1 MAQRFLSLLRIVAAL
16 LFLAHGAHQL
26 FGFPG
31 ATPPVPLVSLA
42 GLGGVIELVGGAL
55 LVLGLFTRPAACVAA
70 VEAAV
75 TFAIVQF
82 RQGSWPVLNHAEIA
96 LLYTLLFLYI
106 AFAGPG
112 PWSLDARAGAP
123 PDDIRTT
130 GARRLK

>member
-1 MAQRFLSLLRIVAAL
+1 VAQRLLSLLRIVAA
-16 LFLAHGAHQL
+16 FLYLTHGAHKL

-31 ATPPVPLVSLA
+31 AATPVPLVSLA
-42 GLGGVIELVGGAL
+42 GLGGVIELVAGAL

-96 LLYTLLFLYI
+96 LLYTFLFLYM

-112 PWSLDARAGAP
+112 PWSLDRRMRPP
-123 PDDIRTT
+123 PDELRTT

>member
-1 MAQRFLSLLRIVAAL
+1 MAQRLLSLLRIVAA
-16 LFLAHGAHQL
+16 FLYLTHGAHKL

-31 ATPPVPLVSLA
+31 AAPPVPLVSLA

-96 LLYTLLFLYI
+96 LLYTFLFLYM

-112 PWSLDARAGAP
+112 PWSLDRRMPPP
-123 PDDIRTT
+123 PDELRTT